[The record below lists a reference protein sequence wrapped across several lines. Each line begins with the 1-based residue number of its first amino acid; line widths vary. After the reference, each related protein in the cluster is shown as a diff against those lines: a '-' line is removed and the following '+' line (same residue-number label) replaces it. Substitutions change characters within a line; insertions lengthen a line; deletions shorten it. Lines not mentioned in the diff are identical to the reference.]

1 MGYPIYNPSGKYIVK
16 LFINGI
22 WRAVEIDDYLPI
34 DQFGN
39 FICAYSNKGKLW
51 VSLLEKAYLK
61 VHGGYEFIGSNSSR
75 DLYTLTG
82 WLPEKIN
89 LKTYSRAK
97 LWERIKAGY
106 RNNDCLITI
115 GTGLIPDEDA
125 VGLVSNHAYGVL
137 EIMEFK
143 NHKILLVK
151 NPWGHFRWNGKFSTE
166 DKVNWT
172 PELKQ
177 IFHYDT
183 LKQSDNGIFWI
194 DIDSVCEYFESLDI
208 NWNPELLIFRKSFF
222 DLWKAADMTHTSTFS
237 IKDNPQYCIKF
248 VNDKDSHF
256 SYDTIITWVVISK
269 MLITQNGENED
280 EEKSG
285 DYVAMHAYPNALG
298 LTKILEDRNAIVK
311 SVYTNE

>member
-1 MGYPIYNPSGKYIVK
+1 MGYPVYNPCGKYIVK

-22 WRAVEIDDYLPI
+22 WRGVEIDDYLPI
-34 DQFGN
+34 DSFGN

-89 LKTYSRAK
+89 LKTYSRVK
-97 LWERIKAGY
+97 LWERIKTGY

-125 VGLVSNHAYGVL
+125 VGLVSTHAYGVL
-137 EIMEFK
+137 EIMEYK

-172 PELKQ
+172 AELK
-177 IFHYDT
+177 
-183 LKQSDNGIFWI
+183 
-194 DIDSVCEYFESLDI
+194 
-208 NWNPELLIFRKSFF
+208 
-222 DLWKAADMTHTSTFS
+222 
-237 IKDNPQYCIKF
+237 
-248 VNDKDSHF
+248 
-256 SYDTIITWVVISK
+256 
-269 MLITQNGENED
+269 
-280 EEKSG
+280 
-285 DYVAMHAYPNALG
+285 
-298 LTKILEDRNAIVK
+298 
-311 SVYTNE
+311 